1 MTATITRLLFTI
13 SGIEVD
19 PSVYL
24 RYIASTNMMQRVM
37 IMYGSVL
44 PATISRLVSGDTS
57 RNSPLRLV
65 RSFMTLA
72 E

>member
-1 MTATITRLLFTI
+1 MTATIMRLFFTI
-13 SGIEVD
+13 SDDEVD

-24 RYIASTNMMQRVM
+24 RYIASTNMIPMVVIR
-37 IMYGSVL
+37 YGSVL
-44 PATISRLVSGDTS
+44 PATISRFVSGDTS

-65 RSFMTLA
+65 RSFMMLA